1 LANPDVFEHID
12 VSHFFIFVY
21 MDRFQTQIFILLLAI
36 VVFAMMVAII
46 RFLFHYRKKK
56 MQQMR
61 ETEQLTKKHMQEL
74 LSKQLEM
81 KQQTM
86 EFIGAEIHDSVG
98 QKLTL
103 ASLYTQQLCQQHHNV
118 EDTAKLK
125 AISVILNESLTELRT
140 LSKNLTDENRQ
151 HLSLEM
157 FLQQECDRI
166 NASGLCHAQL
176 CASSNGHELQPQQ
189 KYVLLRIVQ
198 EFVQNSL
205 KYAQCQN
212 IRLSTA
218 VANDVFCLHAVDDGI
233 GFDLSQTENSRK
245 GIGLSNI
252 RRRAESIGALLH
264 LSSTVGIGTQLELQ
278 LNI

>member
-1 LANPDVFEHID
+1 
-12 VSHFFIFVY
+12 
-21 MDRFQTQIFILLLAI
+21 MDRFQTQIFILLVAV
-36 VVFAMMVAII
+36 VVFALMVAII

-56 MQQMR
+56 MQQLR

-103 ASLYTQQLCQQHHNV
+103 ASLYTQQLCQQNNQAGT
-118 EDTAKLK
+118 TAQLQ
-125 AISVILNESLTELRT
+125 AISAILNESLAELRT
-140 LSKNLTDENRQ
+140 LSKNLIDENRQ
-151 HLSLEM
+151 NFSLEM
-157 FLQQECDRI
+157 FLQQECERI
-166 NASGLCHAQL
+166 NASGLCKAHL
-176 CASSNGHELQPQQ
+176 SISTHGHELQPQQ

-218 VANDVFCLHAVDDGI
+218 VTGDAFSLSAVDDGI
-233 GFDLSQTENSRK
+233 GFDMSLTENSRK

-252 RRRAESIGALLH
+252 RRRAESIGALLN
-264 LSSTVGIGTQLELQ
+264 LSSTLGSGTQLELQ
-278 LNI
+278 VTI